1 MALGNGGRAALPA
14 RTVGG
19 AACRILNRPSSPG
32 AAAMGLL
39 SAIRGLFGGGRR
51 EDAALAPAAFSEEM
65 ARRVRAAAP
74 DAEVHVVGE
83 LALEI
88 ASGPD
93 GGKIYLENAYRM
105 YRGLAPAEREEM
117 IERFV
122 RSFADATRGFEPT
135 REAIIPIV
143 KDRAWLDEIEAS
155 MCAQGGESPAKVFEP
170 LNDDLAVVYA
180 IDTPHNIAYLSPGML
195 EPLGVERAELRA
207 LAVRNL
213 RGLLPGIEVQ
223 RGEKLGMVVAD
234 GNYEASLLLFDD
246 LWAREGE
253 RLRGAMVVAV
263 PARDLL
269 LFADGADADAVAQ
282 LQDLATRMRAEAT
295 YALTDRLFVREG
307 EGWRPR

>member
-1 MALGNGGRAALPA
+1 MGLFSAVRALFRGGRGEG
-14 RTVGG
+14 TG
-19 AACRILNRPSSPG
+19 
-32 AAAMGLL
+32 
-39 SAIRGLFGGGRR
+39 
-51 EDAALAPAAFSEEM
+51 LAPAAFSEDM

-74 DAEVHVVGE
+74 DAQVRVAGE
-83 LALEI
+83 LELEI

-93 GGKIYLENAYRM
+93 GGGRIYLENAYRM

-155 MCAQGGESPAKVFEP
+155 VRAQGGESQAKVFEP
-170 LNDDLAVVYA
+170 LNDHLAVVYA

-195 EPLGVERAELRA
+195 ETLGVERAELRA

-253 RLRGAMVVAV
+253 RLRGAMVAAV

-295 YALTDRLFVREG
+295 YALTDRLFVRKG
-307 EGWRPR
+307 EDWRPR